1 LRNLNTVYLFKVF
14 CSIIVAEVLTDGG
27 LVGFNEWAV
36 FSLSCVFP
44 VAAGEEHVGG
54 LLLRLKDFNNIRWNS
69 HVPFVGK
76 LLLEVIGNGVLMLL
90 RNVTGHVLFG
100 LRVLVFIIRIVGLL
114 NRLVVFLDHFV
125 ATGSLEILETT
136 LEKIFLSKFSS
147 SRVDSKTEIFVDV
160 VLGMYS
166 KSCIGEL
173 G

>member
-1 LRNLNTVYLFKVF
+1 M
-14 CSIIVAEVLTDGG
+14 
-27 LVGFNEWAV
+27 AV
-36 FSLSCVFP
+36 FSLSCIFP
-44 VAAGEEHVGG
+44 VAAREEHVGG

-69 HVPFVGK
+69 HVPLVGK
-76 LLLEVIGNGVLMLL
+76 LLLEVIRNGVLMLL

-100 LRVLVFIIRIVGLL
+100 LRVLIFIIRIVGLL
-114 NRLVVFLDHFV
+114 NRLVVFLDDFV

-166 KSCIGEL
+166 KSCISEL

>member
-1 LRNLNTVYLFKVF
+1 
-14 CSIIVAEVLTDGG
+14 
-27 LVGFNEWAV
+27 
-36 FSLSCVFP
+36 
-44 VAAGEEHVGG
+44 
-54 LLLRLKDFNNIRWNS
+54 
-69 HVPFVGK
+69 
-76 LLLEVIGNGVLMLL
+76 MLL